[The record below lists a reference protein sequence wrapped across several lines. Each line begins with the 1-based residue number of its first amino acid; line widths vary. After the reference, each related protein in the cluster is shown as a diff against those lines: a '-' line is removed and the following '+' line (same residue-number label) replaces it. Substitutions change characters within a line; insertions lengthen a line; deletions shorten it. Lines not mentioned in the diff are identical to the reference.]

1 MRFLGYNPLAKNRGN
16 YQTSTNNGPQDLLSS
31 VLGSSQT
38 TPSDKNLQ
46 QLLSTILTN
55 QS

>member
-1 MRFLGYNPLAKNRGN
+1 MP
-16 YQTSTNNGPQDLLSS
+16 SNNGLQDLLSR

-38 TPSDKNLQ
+38 TVSNKNLQ